1 MIVFFED
8 ELSPELLD
16 ALLSPLMPG
25 VEVEVNLA
33 VVVNCWTELL
43 VMTDSMV

>member
-8 ELSPELLD
+8 ELSPEPLD
-16 ALLSPLMPG
+16 PLFWPLMPG
-25 VEVEVNLA
+25 VDVAVNLE
-33 VVVNCWTELL
+33 VVVYCWTELL